1 MERGGGRRDTHPPD
15 STVSLKPG
23 LCAGGGRRCQRPS
36 SKELR
41 VIESEEVQC
50 CCGKAK
56 RAGAFLWIPCVRGA
70 SEVGS
75 SVAAGRG
82 GGISLCTDRWVGE
95 VRVPTDDQVFIE
107 FHSDGHKT
115 ANPIVQPAEKTTQTP
130 AASGIRHGDGGRGSL
145 PAGVC

>member
-1 MERGGGRRDTHPPD
+1 MEGGGGRGDAHPLV

-41 VIESEEVQC
+41 VMEGEEVQC
-50 CCGKAK
+50 SRGKAK
-56 RAGAFLWIPCVRGA
+56 RTGAFLWIPCVRVV

-82 GGISLCTDRWVGE
+82 GWHLPVHRSVG
-95 VRVPTDDQVFIE
+95 
-107 FHSDGHKT
+107 
-115 ANPIVQPAEKTTQTP
+115 
-130 AASGIRHGDGGRGSL
+130 GGGQG
-145 PAGVC
+145 PNG